1 MVTVRPE
8 PNDWCGAGAVLINDR
23 NLLFARPPVLSAARV
38 KENCFSLSF
47 IATPSCQTW
56 RRASTGK
63 FCRVSGGFA
72 PSPRAWAGGSG
83 RAARQCARSSAIP
96 GQTGPEGVGAGH
108 KPAFKPA
115 WKTRGLM
122 QVSVLPSDTSAS
134 RRFAV
139 GCNRRGFR
147 PDSLELWL
155 CHWPLPAAPRVGCS
169 LLTQAQL
176 LLSLRM
182 GLGLHLQQVG
192 DAGPT
197 DRLSRQAQ
205 VGI

>member
-47 IATPSCQTW
+47 FAAPSCQTSL
-56 RRASTGK
+56 RASTGNY
-63 FCRVSGGFA
+63 CRVSGGFA
-72 PSPRAWAGGSG
+72 PSARGWTGGSG
-83 RAARQCARSSAIP
+83 RAAGQCARSSAIW
-96 GQTGPEGVGAGH
+96 GQTGPEGVVAGH

-139 GCNRRGFR
+139 GCNRLGFR

-155 CHWPLPAAPRVGCS
+155 VTGPFQPPRVW
-169 LLTQAQL
+169 AA
-176 LLSLRM
+176 
-182 GLGLHLQQVG
+182 HY
-192 DAGPT
+192 
-197 DRLSRQAQ
+197 
-205 VGI
+205 